1 MQQPVVPNLPSM
13 WLYTS
18 SSMAFTLKQ
27 SVMVYFF
34 NFFNSFQNV
43 VFFFDSSELWS
54 VIKWMINFFKVL
66 EYCSNLYRAI
76 KIWSWCCL
84 FKNYHMMFMKLYPYA
99 SKIPK
104 MHYTREVHIPDD
116 IVRYSTGTSKCL
128 ELKRVVLNK
137 CRITNIYCSL
147 LPDLVHLGI
156 SGLCD
161 LRKSIVSSRVLFPR
175 TSKMFQKPWCFH
187 INGMFTFHSHI
198 YFADSNLLSMILLFN
213 S

>member
-1 MQQPVVPNLPSM
+1 
-13 WLYTS
+13 
-18 SSMAFTLKQ
+18 
-27 SVMVYFF
+27 
-34 NFFNSFQNV
+34 
-43 VFFFDSSELWS
+43 
-54 VIKWMINFFKVL
+54 
-66 EYCSNLYRAI
+66 
-76 KIWSWCCL
+76 
-84 FKNYHMMFMKLYPYA
+84 MMFMKLYPYA

-175 TSKMFQKPWCFH
+175 TSKMLLNNYIVYLIGTCAGIVWLLRNKPLQITSTVVMLLDQVNCAF
-187 INGMFTFHSHI
+187 FVQ
-198 YFADSNLLSMILLFN
+198 YFNK
-213 S
+213 